1 MTRKCSCK
9 PGLLPGMGLRVT
21 AQEYSCPR
29 QKKETWFLFFSLR
42 ITDPKRKEKSMKG
55 QRTIKQLNSV
65 YFQSEGTTFHVLK
78 IRWSRHI
85 NLKLC
90 QIFLEFLLINVKDS
104 GGRGQME
111 KLAEKMQ
118 RSRSYPRKTQVKNS
132 RTSQMPNIA
141 YSS

>member
-1 MTRKCSCK
+1 MPEEGS
-9 PGLLPGMGLRVT
+9 V
-21 AQEYSCPR
+21 
-29 QKKETWFLFFSLR
+29 FLFFSLR

-78 IRWSRHI
+78 IRWSRHT

-118 RSRSYPRKTQVKNS
+118 RSRSNPRKTQVKNS